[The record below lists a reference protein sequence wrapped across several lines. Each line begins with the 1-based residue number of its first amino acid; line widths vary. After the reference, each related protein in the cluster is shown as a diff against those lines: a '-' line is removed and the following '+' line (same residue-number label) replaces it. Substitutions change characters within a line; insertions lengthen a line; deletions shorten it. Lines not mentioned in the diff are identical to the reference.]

1 MAKLLAKMTLAY
13 DSTERVEKL
22 RSLSKVISENKGCI
36 IKIVELGY
44 SHGDNVFYIRPGKC
58 IIDHDACTH
67 YSNMKIKA
75 KEMLS
80 IIGPETWPGINEWKH
95 YIIEMSDNYEVT
107 VYDELPEKEINY
119 AERFYKEEMAT
130 LERKLKKVRRDY
142 VRAMRITQNVDW
154 LGDTDVL
161 NYKPVLSRGNE

>member
-22 RSLSKVISENKGCI
+22 RLLSKVISENKGCI

-44 SHGDNVFYIRPGKC
+44 SRGDNVYYIRPGKC
-58 IIDHDACTH
+58 IIDYNANTH
-67 YSNMKIKA
+67 CATMKIKS

-80 IIGPETWPGINEWKH
+80 IIGPGTWPGINEWKN
-95 YIIEMSDNYEVT
+95 YIIDWSGNYEVT
-107 VYDELPEKEINY
+107 VYDELPEKEISF

-130 LERKLKKVRRDY
+130 LERKLKRVRRDY
-142 VRAMRITQNVDW
+142 VRAMNITQNVDW
-154 LGDTDVL
+154 LGDTEVL
-161 NYKPVLSRGNE
+161 NYKPVLSRGK

>member
-67 YSNMKIKA
+67 YSSMKIKS

-80 IIGPETWPGINEWKH
+80 IIGPGTWPGINEWKH
-95 YIIEMSDNYEVT
+95 YIIEWPGNYEVT
-107 VYDELPEKEINY
+107 VYDELPEKEISF

-130 LERKLKKVRRDY
+130 LERKLKRVRRDY
-142 VRAMRITQNVDW
+142 VRAMKITQNVDW

-161 NYKPVLSRGNE
+161 NYKPVLSRGH